1 MARKEQLLA
10 ALDIKSEEEKKLKK
24 LQEDIHAQNTILFD
38 MQVQVKEVIFNNSR
52 GFLHAIFRWSLICTS
67 KFVQA
72 KENAIPVKPPQKQVR
87 EKPRHNSPIY
97 DECQTQ

>member
-67 KFVQA
+67 KFVQV
-72 KENAIPVKPPQKQVR
+72 KENVQKFENAMQYQWNPS
-87 EKPRHNSPIY
+87 ETSLG
-97 DECQTQ
+97 